1 MNETCL
7 KGNKTLFKNIKGLGE
22 DYSCMERPSRNQAS
36 ALGQI
41 HLIHEKQQSL
51 HLSQENIIKGQ
62 SMQVDT
68 MWHYLPVKVLAS
80 MALSDETGT
89 PT

>member
-1 MNETCL
+1 ME
-7 KGNKTLFKNIKGLGE
+7 KTTHVW
-22 DYSCMERPSRNQAS
+22 RPSRNQAS

-51 HLSQENIIKGQ
+51 LSQENIIKGQ

-68 MWHYLPVKVLAS
+68 MWHYLPVKVIAS